1 MAEKGNLLDLL
12 RKTLELA
19 MPDMRH
25 YYRVVKKA
33 RVVASYASDGR
44 YYADVQPLRNDGTE
58 DESPW
63 CRKWKSRCCGPGR
76 NAGGSARRW

>member
-44 YYADVQPLRNDGTE
+44 
-58 DESPW
+58 
-63 CRKWKSRCCGPGR
+63 
-76 NAGGSARRW
+76 